1 LSQGRTARPDG
12 NADHR
17 KPRTTWLSAH
27 APRLGVAAALA
38 AAAVGAGCSEASK
51 VAENTFEPAS
61 PGEVVVATSLPS
73 PGFWEGDDVATLDG
87 GFEWG
92 LARALAD
99 ALGLRVSFRDVP
111 FPDIVT
117 GDLHGADLALAQV
130 SITGDR
136 EDRVQFSVPYFDSAP
151 AVLAPRDAGDIHD
164 LATARDRSWV
174 VERGTTE
181 RAFVD
186 DVVRPDEPAVAVDGE
201 AEAVDAVRS
210 GDADAALLDLPAALV
225 IAAQVPE
232 LEVHARFDDPE
243 RYGVVL
249 PEDSPDINR
258 RAIDKALRGLLADG
272 TVADLADRW
281 LQPVF
286 ASEPDDIPVIQ
297 TS

>member
-1 LSQGRTARPDG
+1 VTL
-12 NADHR
+12 
-17 KPRTTWLSAH
+17 
-27 APRLGVAAALA
+27 
-38 AAAVGAGCSEASK
+38 VGGCGEATK

-61 PGEVVVATSLPS
+61 AGRVVVATSLPS

-99 ALGLRVSFRDVP
+99 ELRLRVSFRDVP

-117 GDLHGADLALAQV
+117 GELHGADVALAQV
-130 SITGDR
+130 SITDER
-136 EDRVQFSVPYFDSAP
+136 EDRVKFSVAYFDSAP
-151 AVLAPRDAGDIHD
+151 AVLAPSDADDIHD

-181 RAFVD
+181 QAFVD
-186 DVVRPDEPAVAVDGE
+186 DVIRPDESVVAVDGE
-201 AEAVDAVRS
+201 GEAVDTVLS
-210 GDADAALLDLPAALV
+210 GEADAALLDLPAALV
-225 IAAQVPE
+225 IAARVPD
-232 LEVHARFDDPE
+232 LQVHARFDDPE

-272 TVADLADRW
+272 TVDDLADRW
-281 LQPVF
+281 LRPVL
-286 ASEPDDIPVIQ
+286 ASDPDDIPVIE

>member
-1 LSQGRTARPDG
+1 VTL
-12 NADHR
+12 
-17 KPRTTWLSAH
+17 
-27 APRLGVAAALA
+27 
-38 AAAVGAGCSEASK
+38 VGGCGEATK

-61 PGEVVVATSLPS
+61 AGRVVVATSLPS

-99 ALGLRVSFRDVP
+99 ELRLRVSFRDVP

-117 GDLHGADLALAQV
+117 GELHGADVALAQV
-130 SITGDR
+130 SITDER
-136 EDRVQFSVPYFDSAP
+136 EDRVKFSVAYFDSAP
-151 AVLAPRDAGDIHD
+151 AVLAPSDADDIHD

-181 RAFVD
+181 QAFVD
-186 DVVRPDEPAVAVDGE
+186 DVIRPDESVVAVDGE
-201 AEAVDAVRS
+201 GEAVDTVLS
-210 GDADAALLDLPAALV
+210 GEADAALLDLPAALV
-225 IAAQVPE
+225 IAERVPD
-232 LEVHARFDDPE
+232 LQVHARFDDPG

-281 LQPVF
+281 LRPVL
-286 ASEPDDIPVIQ
+286 ASDPDDIPVIE